1 MNLAPL
7 EDRQLLRLRYVGIMR
22 RRQRDDRVRIC
33 QIVRIID
40 SVTVALKESVCRVMK
55 KEEYANLELDEL
67 IPMVLEI
74 FAQIDVQ
81 TI

>member
-1 MNLAPL
+1 MCYLTS
-7 EDRQLLRLRYVGIMR
+7 EVFGVG
-22 RRQRDDRVRIC
+22 
-33 QIVRIID
+33 
-40 SVTVALKESVCRVMK
+40 SALCENK
-55 KEEYANLELDEL
+55 NTPTLELDEL

>member
-1 MNLAPL
+1 MLP
-7 EDRQLLRLRYVGIMR
+7 YKGSTPS
-22 RRQRDDRVRIC
+22 VRG
-33 QIVRIID
+33 
-40 SVTVALKESVCRVMK
+40 VMK